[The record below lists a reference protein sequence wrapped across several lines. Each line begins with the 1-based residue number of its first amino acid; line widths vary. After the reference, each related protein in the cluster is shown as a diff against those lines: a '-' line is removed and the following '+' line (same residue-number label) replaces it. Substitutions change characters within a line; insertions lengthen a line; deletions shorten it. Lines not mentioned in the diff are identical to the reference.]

1 MPEELAK
8 QDVVRVR
15 ALEALREIGELFI
28 AFGFLDGLLSDALKF
43 AVVGLV
49 FVVVG
54 AILLS
59 YAVIIEWRAAP

>member
-1 MPEELAK
+1 M
-8 QDVVRVR
+8 
-15 ALEALREIGELFI
+15 EALREIGELFI